1 MRPLTLTMSAFGSY
15 AGKTTIDFSKQEQ
28 GIFLI
33 TGDTGAGKTTIFDA
47 ITYALYN
54 QTSGGERN
62 GSMMRSQYAKD
73 SAETYVE
80 FTFSYGGEIYT
91 VRRNPDYRILRELKN
106 GKIKEQKVAG
116 SVELTLPDG
125 TVFPEKKTGTDAKIL
140 EIVGLTREQFT
151 QTVMIAQGEFLK
163 LLYTKS
169 DERKLIFSKLFQTG
183 AYFGIQERLRRRSA
197 AMDSQIEENQRAME
211 QEQARIIYPEGMER
225 EDGEEPAL
233 EDVVE
238 FAKGREKEL
247 EKLLKEQQKELERIS
262 GEIKS
267 AEAVEQLFGSLEKAR
282 AKAQKLMEQEP
293 EDNRRKEQIAAAKKA
308 AKAAAEEEKYQIKQ
322 QELENSQKEETK
334 LAEQIAEAGI
344 KFQQRETLL
353 REREMTLL
361 SEEEEGKRNIH
372 RIEESLPAYEK
383 LTLAAEREQ
392 EAKECY
398 AEAES
403 RYHEMLSQKMG
414 QIELLK
420 RQEQKSGKA
429 QEQAREVLEEKH
441 RLAEEAAQQY
451 DRKYELLLIGQAGIL
466 AEHLEEGTPC
476 PVCGSTH
483 HPKPAEKSLDDVSE
497 EDVERAKQQ
506 REQAEAARETARQ
519 KFEDAK
525 LVLAETNMRLRQEL
539 ENFEKEAECPL
550 EKYQTII
557 QELPEQLAWIY
568 ERGKTGEGR
577 QPGKAVSNI
586 TGKAGGRSRSN
597 MAETSAWNIAD
608 RENKTDR
615 VSFADSTDENGIGGS
630 ANNTGESGIDSS
642 GNHAVSKAVL
652 AEKKRDYEE
661 CRRETAR
668 IREGLVFENETAA
681 RKEMERLEKEISR
694 KREVFAKEHKA
705 QESLKQD
712 IDVKKGQLKQEQEKK
727 KQLEKEERLAQKAFE
742 AALEKA
748 GFADIAAYRAV
759 KLSERSIEALEK
771 KCRDYGEQC
780 QSNAGEIK
788 SLEKAVAGK
797 ERVDITELKLCQR
810 EAERRRKETE
820 GQRLA
825 MHTAYTTDFSV
836 LENSRRY
843 IEKAEKLKEQDAVV
857 KSLYKTASG
866 RLSGSAK
873 IDFETYIQRQYFEQ
887 IIREAN
893 KRLLVMSNQQF
904 MLKLKEESSAGKKS
918 NEGLDLSV
926 YSLVTDSERDVKTL
940 SGGEA
945 FLAALAMALGLSD
958 IATRN
963 AGAIHMDMM
972 FIDEGFGSLDVQART
987 HAIEVLNEL
996 AGNHRMIGI
1005 ISHVTELKE
1014 QIDRKLVVTR
1024 SDKGS
1029 KAAWSEE

>member
-1 MRPLTLTMSAFGSY
+1 MKPLTLIMSAFGSY

-73 SAETYVE
+73 GTETYVE
-80 FTFSYGGEIYT
+80 FAFSYGGEIYK
-91 VRRNPDYRILRELKN
+91 VRRNPDYRMMRQLKN
-106 GKIKEQKVAG
+106 GKSKEQKVAG

-169 DERKLIFSKLFQTG
+169 DERKQIFSKLFQTG
-183 AYFGIQERLRRRSA
+183 AYWGIQERLRRRSA
-197 AMDSQIEENQRAME
+197 AMDFRIEENERAME
-211 QEQARIIYPEGMER
+211 QEQARIIYPEGVET
-225 EDGEEPAL
+225 EEEKPAL

-238 FAKGREKEL
+238 FAREKEKEF

-267 AEAVEQLFGSLEKAR
+267 AEDTELLFGNLEKAR
-282 AKAQKLMEQEP
+282 AKGQKLKEQEP
-293 EDNRRKEQIAAAKKA
+293 EDNSRKEQIAAAKKA
-308 AKAAAEEEKYQIKQ
+308 VKASGEEEKYNSKQ
-322 QELENSQKEETK
+322 QELENSRKEEKK
-334 LAEQIAEAGI
+334 LTQQIEGAGI
-344 KFQQRETLL
+344 KYQQRETLL
-353 REREMTLL
+353 RDREKTLH
-361 SEEEEGKRNIH
+361 SEEEEVKRNIH
-372 RIEESLPAYEK
+372 HIEESLPDYEK
-383 LTLAAEREQ
+383 LTIAAEKER
-392 EAKECY
+392 EAKSHY
-398 AEAES
+398 AEAEMC
-403 RYHEMLSQKMG
+403 YHKMLSRKMG
-414 QIELLK
+414 QVELFI
-420 RQEQKSGKA
+420 RQEQE
-429 QEQAREVLEEKH
+429 QEQAREALEEKQ
-441 RLAEEAAQQY
+441 RLAEAAAQQY
-451 DRKYELLLIGQAGIL
+451 DKKYKLLLKGQAGIL

-483 HPKPAEKSLDDVSE
+483 HPKPAERSGNAVSE
-497 EDVERAKQQ
+497 EDVERAKQE
-506 REQAEAARETARQ
+506 REQAETAREQMRQ
-519 KFEDAK
+519 KFETVK
-525 LVLAETNMRLRQEL
+525 LALSETNMQLQQER
-539 ENFEKEAECPL
+539 ENFEKE
-550 EKYQTII
+550 
-557 QELPEQLAWIY
+557 
-568 ERGKTGEGR
+568 
-577 QPGKAVSNI
+577 
-586 TGKAGGRSRSN
+586 
-597 MAETSAWNIAD
+597 
-608 RENKTDR
+608 
-615 VSFADSTDENGIGGS
+615 
-630 ANNTGESGIDSS
+630 
-642 GNHAVSKAVL
+642 
-652 AEKKRDYEE
+652 
-661 CRRETAR
+661 RR
-668 IREGLVFENETAA
+668 
-681 RKEMERLEKEISR
+681 
-694 KREVFAKEHKA
+694 A
-705 QESLKQD
+705 QERLKQD
-712 IDVKKGQLKQEQEKK
+712 IDVKQGQLKQEKEKK
-727 KQLEKEERLAQKAFE
+727 KQLEKEEKQAQKAFE

-771 KCRDYGEQC
+771 KCREYGEQC
-780 QSNAGEIK
+780 QNNAGEMK

-797 ERVDITELKLCQR
+797 ERVDITALKLCQK

-820 GQRLA
+820 RQRLA
-825 MHTAYTTDFSV
+825 MHTAYETDHAV

-843 IEKAEKLKEQDAVV
+843 IEEAEKLKEQDAVV

-893 KRLLVMSNQQF
+893 KRLLVMSNRQF

-945 FLAALAMALGLSD
+945 FLAALSMALGLSD

>member
-1 MRPLTLTMSAFGSY
+1 MKPLTLIMSAFGSY

-73 SAETYVE
+73 GTETYVE
-80 FTFSYGGEIYT
+80 FTFSYGGEIYK
-91 VRRNPDYRILRELKN
+91 VRRNPDYRMMRQLKN
-106 GKIKEQKVAG
+106 GKSKEQKVAG

-169 DERKLIFSKLFQTG
+169 DERKQIFSKLFQTG
-183 AYFGIQERLRRRSA
+183 AYWGIQERLRRRSA
-197 AMDSQIEENQRAME
+197 AMDFRIEENERAME
-211 QEQARIIYPEGMER
+211 QEQARIIYPEGVET
-225 EDGEEPAL
+225 EEEKPAL

-238 FAKGREKEL
+238 FAREKEKEF

-267 AEAVEQLFGSLEKAR
+267 AEDTELLFGNLEKAR
-282 AKAQKLMEQEP
+282 AKGQKLKEQEP
-293 EDNRRKEQIAAAKKA
+293 EDNSRKEQIVAAKKA
-308 AKAAAEEEKYQIKQ
+308 VKASGEEEKYNSKQ
-322 QELENSQKEETK
+322 QELENSRKEEKK
-334 LAEQIAEAGI
+334 LTQQIEGAGI
-344 KFQQRETLL
+344 KYQQRETLL
-353 REREMTLL
+353 RDREKTLH
-361 SEEEEGKRNIH
+361 SEEEEVKRNIH
-372 RIEESLPAYEK
+372 RIEESLPDYEK
-383 LTLAAEREQ
+383 LTIAAEKER
-392 EAKECY
+392 EAKSHY
-398 AEAES
+398 AEAEMC
-403 RYHEMLSQKMG
+403 YHKMLSRKMG
-414 QIELLK
+414 QVELFI
-420 RQEQKSGKA
+420 RQEQEQKQA
-429 QEQAREVLEEKH
+429 REQAREALEEKQ
-441 RLAEEAAQQY
+441 RLAEAAAQQY
-451 DRKYELLLIGQAGIL
+451 DKKYKLLLKGQAGIL

-483 HPKPAEKSLDDVSE
+483 HPKPAERSGNAVSE

-506 REQAEAARETARQ
+506 REQAETAREQMRQ
-519 KFEDAK
+519 KFETVK
-525 LVLAETNMRLRQEL
+525 LALSETNMQLQQER
-539 ENFEKEAECPL
+539 ENFEKE
-550 EKYQTII
+550 
-557 QELPEQLAWIY
+557 
-568 ERGKTGEGR
+568 
-577 QPGKAVSNI
+577 
-586 TGKAGGRSRSN
+586 
-597 MAETSAWNIAD
+597 
-608 RENKTDR
+608 
-615 VSFADSTDENGIGGS
+615 
-630 ANNTGESGIDSS
+630 
-642 GNHAVSKAVL
+642 
-652 AEKKRDYEE
+652 
-661 CRRETAR
+661 RR
-668 IREGLVFENETAA
+668 
-681 RKEMERLEKEISR
+681 
-694 KREVFAKEHKA
+694 A
-705 QESLKQD
+705 QERLKQD
-712 IDVKKGQLKQEQEKK
+712 IDVKQGQLKQEQEKK
-727 KQLEKEERLAQKAFE
+727 KQLEKEEKQAQKAFE

-771 KCRDYGEQC
+771 KCREYGEQC
-780 QSNAGEIK
+780 QNNAGEMK

-797 ERVDITELKLCQR
+797 ERVDITALKLCQK

-820 GQRLA
+820 RQRLA
-825 MHTAYTTDFSV
+825 MHTAYETDHAV

-843 IEKAEKLKEQDAVV
+843 IEEAEKLKEQDAVV

-893 KRLLVMSNQQF
+893 KRLLVMSNRQF

-945 FLAALAMALGLSD
+945 FSAPPSMALGLSD

-1014 QIDRKLVVTR
+1014 QIDRKLVVIR

>member
-1 MRPLTLTMSAFGSY
+1 MKPLTLIMSAFGSY

-73 SAETYVE
+73 GTETYVE
-80 FTFSYGGEIYT
+80 FAFSYGGEIYK
-91 VRRNPDYRILRELKN
+91 VRRNPDYRMMRQLKN
-106 GKIKEQKVAG
+106 GKSKEQKVAG

-169 DERKLIFSKLFQTG
+169 DERKQIFSKLFQTG
-183 AYFGIQERLRRRSA
+183 AYWGIQERLRRRSA
-197 AMDSQIEENQRAME
+197 AMDFRIEENERAME
-211 QEQARIIYPEGMER
+211 QEQARIIYPEGVET
-225 EDGEEPAL
+225 EEEKPAL

-238 FAKGREKEL
+238 FAREKEKEKEF

-267 AEAVEQLFGSLEKAR
+267 AEDTELLFGNLEKAR
-282 AKAQKLMEQEP
+282 AKGQKLKEQEP
-293 EDNRRKEQIAAAKKA
+293 EDNSRKEQIVAAKKA
-308 AKAAAEEEKYQIKQ
+308 VKASGEEEKYNSKQ
-322 QELENSQKEETK
+322 QELENSRKEEKK
-334 LAEQIAEAGI
+334 LTQQIEGAGI
-344 KFQQRETLL
+344 KYQQRETLL
-353 REREMTLL
+353 RDREKTLH
-361 SEEEEGKRNIH
+361 SEEEEVKRNIH
-372 RIEESLPAYEK
+372 RIEESLPDYEK
-383 LTLAAEREQ
+383 LTIAAEKER
-392 EAKECY
+392 EAKSHY
-398 AEAES
+398 AEAEMC
-403 RYHEMLSQKMG
+403 YHKMLSRKMG
-414 QIELLK
+414 QVELFI
-420 RQEQKSGKA
+420 RQEQEQKQA
-429 QEQAREVLEEKH
+429 REQAREALEEKQ
-441 RLAEEAAQQY
+441 RLAEAAAQQY
-451 DRKYELLLIGQAGIL
+451 DKKYKLLLKGQAGIL

-483 HPKPAEKSLDDVSE
+483 HPKPAERSGNAVSE
-497 EDVERAKQQ
+497 EDVERAKQE
-506 REQAEAARETARQ
+506 REQAETAREQMRQ
-519 KFEDAK
+519 KFETVK
-525 LVLAETNMRLRQEL
+525 LALSETNMQLQQER
-539 ENFEKEAECPL
+539 ENFEKE
-550 EKYQTII
+550 
-557 QELPEQLAWIY
+557 
-568 ERGKTGEGR
+568 
-577 QPGKAVSNI
+577 
-586 TGKAGGRSRSN
+586 
-597 MAETSAWNIAD
+597 
-608 RENKTDR
+608 
-615 VSFADSTDENGIGGS
+615 
-630 ANNTGESGIDSS
+630 
-642 GNHAVSKAVL
+642 
-652 AEKKRDYEE
+652 
-661 CRRETAR
+661 RR
-668 IREGLVFENETAA
+668 
-681 RKEMERLEKEISR
+681 
-694 KREVFAKEHKA
+694 A
-705 QESLKQD
+705 QERLKQD
-712 IDVKKGQLKQEQEKK
+712 IDVKQGQLKQEQEKK
-727 KQLEKEERLAQKAFE
+727 KQLEKEEKQAQKAFE

-771 KCRDYGEQC
+771 KCREYGEQC
-780 QSNAGEIK
+780 QNNAGEMK

-797 ERVDITELKLCQR
+797 ERVDITALKLCQK
-810 EAERRRKETE
+810 EAEQRRKETE
-820 GQRLA
+820 RQRLA
-825 MHTAYTTDFSV
+825 MHTAYETDHAV

-843 IEKAEKLKEQDAVV
+843 IEEAEKLKEQDAVV

-893 KRLLVMSNQQF
+893 KRLLVMSNRQF

-926 YSLVTDSERDVKTL
+926 YSLVTDSEWDVKTL

-945 FLAALAMALGLSD
+945 FLAALSMALGLSD

>member
-1 MRPLTLTMSAFGSY
+1 MKPLTLIMSAFGSY

-73 SAETYVE
+73 GTETYVE
-80 FTFSYGGEIYT
+80 FTFSYGGEIYK
-91 VRRNPDYRILRELKN
+91 VRRNPDYRMMRQLKN
-106 GKIKEQKVAG
+106 GKSKEQKVAG

-169 DERKLIFSKLFQTG
+169 DERKQIFSKLFQTG
-183 AYFGIQERLRRRSA
+183 AYWGIQERLRRRSA
-197 AMDSQIEENQRAME
+197 AMDFRIEENERAME
-211 QEQARIIYPEGMER
+211 QEQARIIYPEGVET
-225 EDGEEPAL
+225 EEEKPAL

-238 FAKGREKEL
+238 FVREKEKEF
-247 EKLLKEQQKELERIS
+247 EKLLKERQKELERIS

-267 AEAVEQLFGSLEKAR
+267 AEDTELLFGNLEKAR
-282 AKAQKLMEQEP
+282 AKGQKLKEQEP
-293 EDNRRKEQIAAAKKA
+293 EDNSRKEQIVAAKKA
-308 AKAAAEEEKYQIKQ
+308 VKASGEEEKYNSKQ
-322 QELENSQKEETK
+322 QELENSRKEEKK
-334 LAEQIAEAGI
+334 LTQQIEGAGI
-344 KFQQRETLL
+344 KYQQRETLL
-353 REREMTLL
+353 RDREKTLH
-361 SEEEEGKRNIH
+361 SEEEEVKRNIH
-372 RIEESLPAYEK
+372 RIEESLPDYEK
-383 LTLAAEREQ
+383 LTIAAEKER
-392 EAKECY
+392 EAKSHY
-398 AEAES
+398 AEAEMC
-403 RYHEMLSQKMG
+403 YHKMLSRKMG
-414 QIELLK
+414 QVELFI
-420 RQEQKSGKA
+420 RQEQEQK
-429 QEQAREVLEEKH
+429 QAREALGEKQ
-441 RLAEEAAQQY
+441 RLAEAVAQQY
-451 DRKYELLLIGQAGIL
+451 DKKYKLLLKGQAGIL

-483 HPKPAEKSLDDVSE
+483 HPKPAERSGNAVSE

-506 REQAEAARETARQ
+506 REQAETAREQMRQ
-519 KFEDAK
+519 KFETVK
-525 LVLAETNMRLRQEL
+525 LALSETNMQLQQER
-539 ENFEKEAECPL
+539 ENFEKE
-550 EKYQTII
+550 
-557 QELPEQLAWIY
+557 
-568 ERGKTGEGR
+568 
-577 QPGKAVSNI
+577 
-586 TGKAGGRSRSN
+586 
-597 MAETSAWNIAD
+597 
-608 RENKTDR
+608 
-615 VSFADSTDENGIGGS
+615 
-630 ANNTGESGIDSS
+630 
-642 GNHAVSKAVL
+642 
-652 AEKKRDYEE
+652 
-661 CRRETAR
+661 RR
-668 IREGLVFENETAA
+668 
-681 RKEMERLEKEISR
+681 
-694 KREVFAKEHKA
+694 A
-705 QESLKQD
+705 QERLKQD
-712 IDVKKGQLKQEQEKK
+712 IDVKQGQLKQEQEKK
-727 KQLEKEERLAQKAFE
+727 KQLEKEEKQAQKAFE

-771 KCRDYGEQC
+771 KCREYGEQC
-780 QSNAGEIK
+780 QNNAGEMK

-797 ERVDITELKLCQR
+797 ERVDITALKLCQK

-820 GQRLA
+820 RQRLA
-825 MHTAYTTDFSV
+825 MHTAYETDHAV

-843 IEKAEKLKEQDAVV
+843 IEEAEKLKEQDAVV

-893 KRLLVMSNQQF
+893 KRLLVMSNRQF

-945 FLAALAMALGLSD
+945 FLAALSMALGLSD

-996 AGNHRMIGI
+996 AGNHRMIGS

-1014 QIDRKLVVTR
+1014 QIDRKLVVIR

>member
-1 MRPLTLTMSAFGSY
+1 MKPLTLIMSAFGSY

-73 SAETYVE
+73 GTETYVE
-80 FTFSYGGEIYT
+80 FTFSYGGEIYK
-91 VRRNPDYRILRELKN
+91 VRRNPDYRMMRQLKN
-106 GKIKEQKVAG
+106 GKSKEQKVAG

-169 DERKLIFSKLFQTG
+169 DERKQIFSKLFQTG
-183 AYFGIQERLRRRSA
+183 AYWGIQERLRRRSA
-197 AMDSQIEENQRAME
+197 AMDFRIEENERAME
-211 QEQARIIYPEGMER
+211 QEQARIIYPEGVET
-225 EDGEEPAL
+225 EEEKPAL

-238 FAKGREKEL
+238 FAREKEKEF

-267 AEAVEQLFGSLEKAR
+267 AEDTELLFGNLEKAR
-282 AKAQKLMEQEP
+282 AKGQKLKEQEP
-293 EDNRRKEQIAAAKKA
+293 EDNSRKEQIVAAKKA
-308 AKAAAEEEKYQIKQ
+308 VKASGEEEKYNSKQ
-322 QELENSQKEETK
+322 QELENSRKEEKK
-334 LAEQIAEAGI
+334 LTQQIEGAGI
-344 KFQQRETLL
+344 KYQQRETLL
-353 REREMTLL
+353 RDREKTLH
-361 SEEEEGKRNIH
+361 SEEEEVKRNIH
-372 RIEESLPAYEK
+372 RIEESLPDYEK
-383 LTLAAEREQ
+383 LTIAAEKERD
-392 EAKECY
+392 AKSHY
-398 AEAES
+398 AEAEMC
-403 RYHEMLSQKMG
+403 YHKMLSRKMG
-414 QIELLK
+414 QVELFI
-420 RQEQKSGKA
+420 RQEQEQKQA
-429 QEQAREVLEEKH
+429 REQAREALEEKQ
-441 RLAEEAAQQY
+441 RLAEAAAQQY
-451 DRKYELLLIGQAGIL
+451 DKKYKLLLKGQAGIL

-483 HPKPAEKSLDDVSE
+483 HPKPAERSGNAVSE
-497 EDVERAKQQ
+497 EDVERAKQE
-506 REQAEAARETARQ
+506 REQAETAREQMRQ
-519 KFEDAK
+519 KFETVK
-525 LVLAETNMRLRQEL
+525 LALSETNMQLQQER
-539 ENFEKEAECPL
+539 ENFEKE
-550 EKYQTII
+550 
-557 QELPEQLAWIY
+557 
-568 ERGKTGEGR
+568 
-577 QPGKAVSNI
+577 
-586 TGKAGGRSRSN
+586 
-597 MAETSAWNIAD
+597 
-608 RENKTDR
+608 
-615 VSFADSTDENGIGGS
+615 
-630 ANNTGESGIDSS
+630 
-642 GNHAVSKAVL
+642 
-652 AEKKRDYEE
+652 
-661 CRRETAR
+661 RR
-668 IREGLVFENETAA
+668 
-681 RKEMERLEKEISR
+681 
-694 KREVFAKEHKA
+694 A
-705 QESLKQD
+705 QERLKQD
-712 IDVKKGQLKQEQEKK
+712 IDVKQGQLKQEQEKK
-727 KQLEKEERLAQKAFE
+727 KQLEKEEKQAQKAFE

-771 KCRDYGEQC
+771 KCREYGEQC
-780 QSNAGEIK
+780 QNNAGEMK

-797 ERVDITELKLCQR
+797 ERVDITALKLCQK
-810 EAERRRKETE
+810 EAEQRRKETE
-820 GQRLA
+820 RQRLA
-825 MHTAYTTDFSV
+825 MHTAYETDHAV

-843 IEKAEKLKEQDAVV
+843 IEEAEKLKEQDAVV

-893 KRLLVMSNQQF
+893 KRLLVMSNRQF

-945 FLAALAMALGLSD
+945 FLAALSMALGLSD

>member
-1 MRPLTLTMSAFGSY
+1 MKPLTLIMSAFGSY

-73 SAETYVE
+73 GTETYVE
-80 FTFSYGGEIYT
+80 FAFSYGGEIYK
-91 VRRNPDYRILRELKN
+91 VRRNPDYRMMRQLKN
-106 GKIKEQKVAG
+106 GKSKEQKVAG

-169 DERKLIFSKLFQTG
+169 DERKQIFSKLFQTG
-183 AYFGIQERLRRRSA
+183 AYWGIQERLRRRSA
-197 AMDSQIEENQRAME
+197 AMDFRIEENERAME
-211 QEQARIIYPEGMER
+211 QEQARIIYPEGVET
-225 EDGEEPAL
+225 EEEKPAL

-238 FAKGREKEL
+238 FVREKEKEF

-267 AEAVEQLFGSLEKAR
+267 AEDTELLFGNLEKAR
-282 AKAQKLMEQEP
+282 AKGQKLKEQEP
-293 EDNRRKEQIAAAKKA
+293 EDNSRKEQIVAAKKA
-308 AKAAAEEEKYQIKQ
+308 VKASGEEEKYNSKQ
-322 QELENSQKEETK
+322 QELENSRKEEKK
-334 LAEQIAEAGI
+334 LTQQIEGAGI
-344 KFQQRETLL
+344 KYQQRETLL
-353 REREMTLL
+353 RDREKTLH
-361 SEEEEGKRNIH
+361 SEEEEVKRNIH
-372 RIEESLPAYEK
+372 RIEESLPDYEK
-383 LTLAAEREQ
+383 LTIAAEKER
-392 EAKECY
+392 EAKSHY
-398 AEAES
+398 AEAEMC
-403 RYHEMLSQKMG
+403 YHKMLSRKMG
-414 QIELLK
+414 QVELFI
-420 RQEQKSGKA
+420 RQEQEQKQA
-429 QEQAREVLEEKH
+429 REQAREALEEKQ
-441 RLAEEAAQQY
+441 RLAEAAAQQY
-451 DRKYELLLIGQAGIL
+451 DKKYKLLLKGQAGIL

-483 HPKPAEKSLDDVSE
+483 HPKPAERSGNAVSE
-497 EDVERAKQQ
+497 EDVERAKQE
-506 REQAEAARETARQ
+506 REQAETAREQMRQ
-519 KFEDAK
+519 KFETVK
-525 LVLAETNMRLRQEL
+525 LALSETNMQLQQER
-539 ENFEKEAECPL
+539 ENFEKE
-550 EKYQTII
+550 
-557 QELPEQLAWIY
+557 
-568 ERGKTGEGR
+568 
-577 QPGKAVSNI
+577 
-586 TGKAGGRSRSN
+586 
-597 MAETSAWNIAD
+597 
-608 RENKTDR
+608 
-615 VSFADSTDENGIGGS
+615 
-630 ANNTGESGIDSS
+630 
-642 GNHAVSKAVL
+642 
-652 AEKKRDYEE
+652 
-661 CRRETAR
+661 CR
-668 IREGLVFENETAA
+668 
-681 RKEMERLEKEISR
+681 
-694 KREVFAKEHKA
+694 A
-705 QESLKQD
+705 QERLKQD
-712 IDVKKGQLKQEQEKK
+712 IDVKQGQLKQEQEKK
-727 KQLEKEERLAQKAFE
+727 KQLEKEEKQAQKAFE

-771 KCRDYGEQC
+771 KCREYGEQC
-780 QSNAGEIK
+780 QNNAGEMK

-797 ERVDITELKLCQR
+797 ERVDITALKLCQK

-820 GQRLA
+820 RQRLA
-825 MHTAYTTDFSV
+825 MHTAYETDHAV

-843 IEKAEKLKEQDAVV
+843 IEEAEKLKEQDAVV

-893 KRLLVMSNQQF
+893 KRLLVMSNRQF

-945 FLAALAMALGLSD
+945 FLAALSMALGLSD

-1014 QIDRKLVVTR
+1014 QIDRKLVVIR

>member
-1 MRPLTLTMSAFGSY
+1 MLISHQFYTASGKEPETCDSEIRMVGGIENVDTAVLEPFDYAALGHIHKVQKIGKEQYRYCGTPLPYSVS
-15 AGKTTIDFSKQEQ
+15 E
-28 GIFLI
+28 
-33 TGDTGAGKTTIFDA
+33 
-47 ITYALYN
+47 
-54 QTSGGERN
+54 
-62 GSMMRSQYAKD
+62 
-73 SAETYVE
+73 AETEKSITVVE
-80 FTFSYGGEIYT
+80 LGEKGSSPKISRLPLKPLRQ
-91 VRRNPDYRILRELKN
+91 VRK
-106 GKIKEQKVAG
+106 
-116 SVELTLPDG
+116 LTLPDG

-169 DERKLIFSKLFQTG
+169 DERKQIFSKLFQTG
-183 AYFGIQERLRRRSA
+183 AYWGIQERLRRRSA
-197 AMDSQIEENQRAME
+197 AMDFRIEENERAME
-211 QEQARIIYPEGMER
+211 QEQARIIYPEGVET
-225 EDGEEPAL
+225 EEEKPAL

-238 FAKGREKEL
+238 FAREKEKEF

-267 AEAVEQLFGSLEKAR
+267 AEDTELLFGNLEKAR
-282 AKAQKLMEQEP
+282 AKGQKLKEQEP
-293 EDNRRKEQIAAAKKA
+293 EDNSRKEQIVAAKKA
-308 AKAAAEEEKYQIKQ
+308 VKASGEEEKYNSKQ
-322 QELENSQKEETK
+322 QELENSRKEEKK
-334 LAEQIAEAGI
+334 LTQQIEGAGI
-344 KFQQRETLL
+344 KYQQRETLL
-353 REREMTLL
+353 RDREKTLH
-361 SEEEEGKRNIH
+361 SEEEEVKRNIH
-372 RIEESLPAYEK
+372 RIEESLPDYEK
-383 LTLAAEREQ
+383 LTIAAEKER
-392 EAKECY
+392 EAKSHY
-398 AEAES
+398 AEAEMC
-403 RYHEMLSQKMG
+403 YHKMLSRKMG
-414 QIELLK
+414 QVELFI
-420 RQEQKSGKA
+420 RQEQEQK
-429 QEQAREVLEEKH
+429 QAREALGEKQ
-441 RLAEEAAQQY
+441 RLAEAAAQQY
-451 DRKYELLLIGQAGIL
+451 DKKYKLLLKGQAGIL

-483 HPKPAEKSLDDVSE
+483 HPKPAERSGNAVSE
-497 EDVERAKQQ
+497 EDVERAKQ
-506 REQAEAARETARQ
+506 
-519 KFEDAK
+519 
-525 LVLAETNMRLRQEL
+525 
-539 ENFEKEAECPL
+539 
-550 EKYQTII
+550 
-557 QELPEQLAWIY
+557 
-568 ERGKTGEGR
+568 
-577 QPGKAVSNI
+577 
-586 TGKAGGRSRSN
+586 
-597 MAETSAWNIAD
+597 
-608 RENKTDR
+608 
-615 VSFADSTDENGIGGS
+615 
-630 ANNTGESGIDSS
+630 
-642 GNHAVSKAVL
+642 
-652 AEKKRDYEE
+652 
-661 CRRETAR
+661 
-668 IREGLVFENETAA
+668 
-681 RKEMERLEKEISR
+681 
-694 KREVFAKEHKA
+694 
-705 QESLKQD
+705 
-712 IDVKKGQLKQEQEKK
+712 KK
-727 KQLEKEERLAQKAFE
+727 KQLEKEEKQAQKAVE

-771 KCRDYGEQC
+771 KCREYGEQC
-780 QSNAGEIK
+780 QNNAGEMK
-788 SLEKAVAGK
+788 SLEKTVAGK
-797 ERVDITELKLCQR
+797 ERVDITALKLCQK

-820 GQRLA
+820 RQRLA
-825 MHTAYTTDFSV
+825 MHTAYETDHAV

-843 IEKAEKLKEQDAVV
+843 IEEAEKLKEQDAVV

-893 KRLLVMSNQQF
+893 KRLLVMSNRQF

-945 FLAALAMALGLSD
+945 FLAALSMALGLSD

>member
-1 MRPLTLTMSAFGSY
+1 MLISHQFYTASGKEPETCDSEIRMVGGIENVDTAVLEPFDYAALGHIHKVQKIGKEQYRYCGTPLPYSVS
-15 AGKTTIDFSKQEQ
+15 E
-28 GIFLI
+28 
-33 TGDTGAGKTTIFDA
+33 
-47 ITYALYN
+47 
-54 QTSGGERN
+54 
-62 GSMMRSQYAKD
+62 
-73 SAETYVE
+73 AETEKSITVVE
-80 FTFSYGGEIYT
+80 LGEKGSSPKISRLPLKPLRQ
-91 VRRNPDYRILRELKN
+91 VRK
-106 GKIKEQKVAG
+106 
-116 SVELTLPDG
+116 LTLPDG

-169 DERKLIFSKLFQTG
+169 DERKQIFSKLFQTG
-183 AYFGIQERLRRRSA
+183 AYWGIQERLRRRSA
-197 AMDSQIEENQRAME
+197 AMDFRIEENERAME
-211 QEQARIIYPEGMER
+211 QEQARIIYPEGVET
-225 EDGEEPAL
+225 EEEKPAL

-238 FAKGREKEL
+238 FVREKEKEF
-247 EKLLKEQQKELERIS
+247 EKLLKERQKELERIS

-267 AEAVEQLFGSLEKAR
+267 AEDTELLFGNLEKAR
-282 AKAQKLMEQEP
+282 AKGQKLKEQEP
-293 EDNRRKEQIAAAKKA
+293 EDNSRKEQIVAAKKA
-308 AKAAAEEEKYQIKQ
+308 VKASGEEEKYNSKQ
-322 QELENSQKEETK
+322 QELENSRKEEKK
-334 LAEQIAEAGI
+334 LTQQIEGAGI
-344 KFQQRETLL
+344 KYQQRETLL
-353 REREMTLL
+353 RDREKTLH
-361 SEEEEGKRNIH
+361 SEEEEVKRNIH
-372 RIEESLPAYEK
+372 RIEESLPDYEK
-383 LTLAAEREQ
+383 LTIAAEKER
-392 EAKECY
+392 EAKSHY
-398 AEAES
+398 AEAEMC
-403 RYHEMLSQKMG
+403 YHKMLSRKMG
-414 QIELLK
+414 QVELFI
-420 RQEQKSGKA
+420 RQEQEQKQA
-429 QEQAREVLEEKH
+429 REQAREALEEKQ
-441 RLAEEAAQQY
+441 RLAEAAAQQY
-451 DRKYELLLIGQAGIL
+451 DKKYKLLLKGQAGIL

-483 HPKPAEKSLDDVSE
+483 HPKPAERFGNAVSE
-497 EDVERAKQQ
+497 EDVERAKQ
-506 REQAEAARETARQ
+506 
-519 KFEDAK
+519 
-525 LVLAETNMRLRQEL
+525 
-539 ENFEKEAECPL
+539 
-550 EKYQTII
+550 
-557 QELPEQLAWIY
+557 
-568 ERGKTGEGR
+568 
-577 QPGKAVSNI
+577 
-586 TGKAGGRSRSN
+586 
-597 MAETSAWNIAD
+597 
-608 RENKTDR
+608 
-615 VSFADSTDENGIGGS
+615 
-630 ANNTGESGIDSS
+630 
-642 GNHAVSKAVL
+642 
-652 AEKKRDYEE
+652 
-661 CRRETAR
+661 
-668 IREGLVFENETAA
+668 
-681 RKEMERLEKEISR
+681 
-694 KREVFAKEHKA
+694 
-705 QESLKQD
+705 
-712 IDVKKGQLKQEQEKK
+712 KK
-727 KQLEKEERLAQKAFE
+727 KQLEKEEKQAQKAFE

-771 KCRDYGEQC
+771 KCREYGEQC
-780 QSNAGEIK
+780 QNNAGEMK

-797 ERVDITELKLCQR
+797 ERVDITALKLCQK

-820 GQRLA
+820 RQRLA
-825 MHTAYTTDFSV
+825 MHTAYETDHAV

-843 IEKAEKLKEQDAVV
+843 IEEAEKLKEQDAVV

-893 KRLLVMSNQQF
+893 KRLLVMSNRQF

-945 FLAALAMALGLSD
+945 FLAALSMALGLSD

>member
-1 MRPLTLTMSAFGSY
+1 MLPFVKPGYVRKLFTEEIKSYDMAVKKVLGREKIDTSRRNVLISHQFYTASGKEPETCDSEIRMVGGIENVDTAVLEPFDYAALGHIHKVQKIGKEQYRYCGTPLPYSVS
-15 AGKTTIDFSKQEQ
+15 E
-28 GIFLI
+28 
-33 TGDTGAGKTTIFDA
+33 
-47 ITYALYN
+47 
-54 QTSGGERN
+54 
-62 GSMMRSQYAKD
+62 
-73 SAETYVE
+73 AETEKSITVVE
-80 FTFSYGGEIYT
+80 LGEKGSSPKISRLPLKPLRQ
-91 VRRNPDYRILRELKN
+91 VRK
-106 GKIKEQKVAG
+106 
-116 SVELTLPDG
+116 LTLPDG

-169 DERKLIFSKLFQTG
+169 DERKQIFSKLFQTG
-183 AYFGIQERLRRRSA
+183 AYWGIQERLRRRSA
-197 AMDSQIEENQRAME
+197 AMDFRIEENERAME
-211 QEQARIIYPEGMER
+211 QEQARIIYPEGVET
-225 EDGEEPAL
+225 EEEKPAL

-238 FAKGREKEL
+238 FAREKEKEF

-267 AEAVEQLFGSLEKAR
+267 AEDTELLFGNLEKAR
-282 AKAQKLMEQEP
+282 AKGQKLKEQEP
-293 EDNRRKEQIAAAKKA
+293 EDNSRKEQIVAAKKA
-308 AKAAAEEEKYQIKQ
+308 VKASGEEEKYNSKQ
-322 QELENSQKEETK
+322 QELENSRKEEKK
-334 LAEQIAEAGI
+334 LTQQIEGAGI
-344 KFQQRETLL
+344 KYQQRETLL
-353 REREMTLL
+353 RDREKTLH
-361 SEEEEGKRNIH
+361 SEEEEVKRNIH
-372 RIEESLPAYEK
+372 RIEESLPDYEK
-383 LTLAAEREQ
+383 LTIAAEKER
-392 EAKECY
+392 EAKSHY
-398 AEAES
+398 AEAEMC
-403 RYHEMLSQKMG
+403 YHKMLSRKMG
-414 QIELLK
+414 QVELFI
-420 RQEQKSGKA
+420 RQEQEQKQA
-429 QEQAREVLEEKH
+429 REQAREALEEKQ
-441 RLAEEAAQQY
+441 RLAEAAAQQY
-451 DRKYELLLIGQAGIL
+451 DKKYKLLLKGQAGIL

-483 HPKPAEKSLDDVSE
+483 HPKPAERSGNAVSE
-497 EDVERAKQQ
+497 EDVERAKQE
-506 REQAEAARETARQ
+506 REQAETAREQMRQ
-519 KFEDAK
+519 KFETVK
-525 LVLAETNMRLRQEL
+525 LALSETNMQLQQER
-539 ENFEKEAECPL
+539 ENFEKE
-550 EKYQTII
+550 
-557 QELPEQLAWIY
+557 
-568 ERGKTGEGR
+568 
-577 QPGKAVSNI
+577 
-586 TGKAGGRSRSN
+586 
-597 MAETSAWNIAD
+597 
-608 RENKTDR
+608 
-615 VSFADSTDENGIGGS
+615 
-630 ANNTGESGIDSS
+630 
-642 GNHAVSKAVL
+642 
-652 AEKKRDYEE
+652 
-661 CRRETAR
+661 RR
-668 IREGLVFENETAA
+668 
-681 RKEMERLEKEISR
+681 
-694 KREVFAKEHKA
+694 A
-705 QESLKQD
+705 QERLKQD
-712 IDVKKGQLKQEQEKK
+712 IDVKQGQLKQEQEKK
-727 KQLEKEERLAQKAFE
+727 KQLEKEEKQAQKAFE

-771 KCRDYGEQC
+771 KCREYGEQC
-780 QSNAGEIK
+780 QNNAGEMK

-797 ERVDITELKLCQR
+797 ERVDITALKLCQK

-820 GQRLA
+820 RQRLA
-825 MHTAYTTDFSV
+825 MHTAYETDHAV

-843 IEKAEKLKEQDAVV
+843 IEEAEKLKEQDAVV

-893 KRLLVMSNQQF
+893 KRLLVMSNRQF

-945 FLAALAMALGLSD
+945 FLAALSMALGLSD

>member
-1 MRPLTLTMSAFGSY
+1 MLISHQFYTASGKEPETCDSEIRMVGGIENVDTAVLEPFDYAALGHIHKVQKIGKEQYRYCGTPLPYSVS
-15 AGKTTIDFSKQEQ
+15 E
-28 GIFLI
+28 
-33 TGDTGAGKTTIFDA
+33 
-47 ITYALYN
+47 
-54 QTSGGERN
+54 
-62 GSMMRSQYAKD
+62 
-73 SAETYVE
+73 AETEKSITVVE
-80 FTFSYGGEIYT
+80 LGEKGSSPKISRLPLKPLRQ
-91 VRRNPDYRILRELKN
+91 VRK
-106 GKIKEQKVAG
+106 
-116 SVELTLPDG
+116 LTLPDG

-169 DERKLIFSKLFQTG
+169 DERKQIFSKLFQTG
-183 AYFGIQERLRRRSA
+183 AYWGIQERLRRRSA
-197 AMDSQIEENQRAME
+197 AMDFRIEENERAME
-211 QEQARIIYPEGMER
+211 QEQARIIYPEGVET
-225 EDGEEPAL
+225 EEEKPAL

-238 FAKGREKEL
+238 FAREKEKEF

-267 AEAVEQLFGSLEKAR
+267 AEDTELLFGNLEKAR
-282 AKAQKLMEQEP
+282 AKGQKLKEQEP
-293 EDNRRKEQIAAAKKA
+293 EDNSRKEQIVAAKKA
-308 AKAAAEEEKYQIKQ
+308 VKASGEEEKYNSKQ
-322 QELENSQKEETK
+322 QELENSRKEEKK
-334 LAEQIAEAGI
+334 LTQQIEGAGI
-344 KFQQRETLL
+344 KYQQRETLL
-353 REREMTLL
+353 RDREKTLH
-361 SEEEEGKRNIH
+361 SEEEEVKRNIH
-372 RIEESLPAYEK
+372 RIEESLPDYEK
-383 LTLAAEREQ
+383 LTIAAEKER
-392 EAKECY
+392 EAKSHY
-398 AEAES
+398 AEAEMC
-403 RYHEMLSQKMG
+403 YHKMLSRKMG
-414 QIELLK
+414 QVELFI
-420 RQEQKSGKA
+420 RQEQEQKQA
-429 QEQAREVLEEKH
+429 REQAREALEEKQ
-441 RLAEEAAQQY
+441 RLAEAAAQQY
-451 DRKYELLLIGQAGIL
+451 DKKYKLLLKGQAGIL

-483 HPKPAEKSLDDVSE
+483 HPKPAERSGNAVSE

-506 REQAEAARETARQ
+506 REQAETAREQMRQ
-519 KFEDAK
+519 KFETVK
-525 LVLAETNMRLRQEL
+525 LALSETNMQLQQER
-539 ENFEKEAECPL
+539 ENFEKE
-550 EKYQTII
+550 
-557 QELPEQLAWIY
+557 
-568 ERGKTGEGR
+568 
-577 QPGKAVSNI
+577 
-586 TGKAGGRSRSN
+586 
-597 MAETSAWNIAD
+597 
-608 RENKTDR
+608 
-615 VSFADSTDENGIGGS
+615 
-630 ANNTGESGIDSS
+630 
-642 GNHAVSKAVL
+642 
-652 AEKKRDYEE
+652 
-661 CRRETAR
+661 RR
-668 IREGLVFENETAA
+668 
-681 RKEMERLEKEISR
+681 
-694 KREVFAKEHKA
+694 A
-705 QESLKQD
+705 QERLKQD
-712 IDVKKGQLKQEQEKK
+712 IDVKQGQLKQEQEKK
-727 KQLEKEERLAQKAFE
+727 KQLEKEEKQAQKAFE

-771 KCRDYGEQC
+771 KCREYGEQC
-780 QSNAGEIK
+780 QNNAGEMK

-797 ERVDITELKLCQR
+797 ERVDITALKLCQK

-820 GQRLA
+820 RQRLA
-825 MHTAYTTDFSV
+825 MHTAYETDHAV

-843 IEKAEKLKEQDAVV
+843 IEEAEKLKEQDAVV

-893 KRLLVMSNQQF
+893 KRLLVMSNRQF

-945 FLAALAMALGLSD
+945 FLAALSMALGLSD

-1024 SDKGS
+1024 SDKRS

>member
-1 MRPLTLTMSAFGSY
+1 MKPLTLIMSAFGSY

-73 SAETYVE
+73 GTETYVE
-80 FTFSYGGEIYT
+80 FTFSYGGEIYK
-91 VRRNPDYRILRELKN
+91 VRRNPDYRMMRQLKN
-106 GKIKEQKVAG
+106 GKSKEQKVAG

-169 DERKLIFSKLFQTG
+169 DERKQIFSKLFQTG
-183 AYFGIQERLRRRSA
+183 AYWGIQERLRRRSA
-197 AMDSQIEENQRAME
+197 AMDFRIEENERAME
-211 QEQARIIYPEGMER
+211 QEQARIIYPEGVET
-225 EDGEEPAL
+225 EEEKPAL

-238 FAKGREKEL
+238 FAREKEKEF

-267 AEAVEQLFGSLEKAR
+267 AEDTELLFGNLEKAR
-282 AKAQKLMEQEP
+282 AKGQKLKEQEP
-293 EDNRRKEQIAAAKKA
+293 EDNSRKEQIVAAKKA
-308 AKAAAEEEKYQIKQ
+308 VKASGEEEKYNSKQ
-322 QELENSQKEETK
+322 QELENSRKEEKK
-334 LAEQIAEAGI
+334 LTQQIEGAGI
-344 KFQQRETLL
+344 KYQQRETLL
-353 REREMTLL
+353 RDREKTLH
-361 SEEEEGKRNIH
+361 SEEEEVKRNIH
-372 RIEESLPAYEK
+372 RIEESLPDYEK
-383 LTLAAEREQ
+383 LTIAAEKER
-392 EAKECY
+392 EAKSHY
-398 AEAES
+398 AEAEMC
-403 RYHEMLSQKMG
+403 YHKMLSRKMG
-414 QIELLK
+414 QVELFI
-420 RQEQKSGKA
+420 RQEQEQKQA
-429 QEQAREVLEEKH
+429 REQAREALEEKQ
-441 RLAEEAAQQY
+441 RLAEAAAQQY
-451 DRKYELLLIGQAGIL
+451 DKKYKLLLKGQAGIL

-483 HPKPAEKSLDDVSE
+483 HPKPAERSGNAVSE
-497 EDVERAKQQ
+497 EDVERAKQE
-506 REQAEAARETARQ
+506 REQAETAREQMRQ
-519 KFEDAK
+519 KFETVK
-525 LVLAETNMRLRQEL
+525 LALSETNMQLQQER
-539 ENFEKEAECPL
+539 ENFEKE
-550 EKYQTII
+550 
-557 QELPEQLAWIY
+557 
-568 ERGKTGEGR
+568 
-577 QPGKAVSNI
+577 
-586 TGKAGGRSRSN
+586 
-597 MAETSAWNIAD
+597 
-608 RENKTDR
+608 
-615 VSFADSTDENGIGGS
+615 
-630 ANNTGESGIDSS
+630 
-642 GNHAVSKAVL
+642 
-652 AEKKRDYEE
+652 
-661 CRRETAR
+661 RR
-668 IREGLVFENETAA
+668 
-681 RKEMERLEKEISR
+681 
-694 KREVFAKEHKA
+694 A
-705 QESLKQD
+705 QERLKQD
-712 IDVKKGQLKQEQEKK
+712 IDVKQGQLKQEQEKK
-727 KQLEKEERLAQKAFE
+727 KQLEKEEKQAQKAFE

-771 KCRDYGEQC
+771 KCREYGEQC
-780 QSNAGEIK
+780 QNNAGEMK

-797 ERVDITELKLCQR
+797 ERVDITALKLCQK

-820 GQRLA
+820 RQRLA
-825 MHTAYTTDFSV
+825 MHTAYETDHAV

-843 IEKAEKLKEQDAVV
+843 IEEAEKLKEQDAVV

-893 KRLLVMSNQQF
+893 KRLLVMSNRQF

-945 FLAALAMALGLSD
+945 FLAALSMALGLSD

>member
-1 MRPLTLTMSAFGSY
+1 MKPLTLTMSAFGSY

-73 SAETYVE
+73 GTETYVE
-80 FTFSYGGEIYT
+80 FTFSYGGEIYK
-91 VRRNPDYRILRELKN
+91 VRRNPDYRMMRQLKN
-106 GKIKEQKVAG
+106 GKSKEQKMAG

-169 DERKLIFSKLFQTG
+169 DERKQIFSKLFQTG
-183 AYFGIQERLRRRSA
+183 AYWGIQERLRRRSA
-197 AMDSQIEENQRAME
+197 AMDFRIEENERAME
-211 QEQARIIYPEGMER
+211 QEQARIIYPEGVET
-225 EDGEEPAL
+225 EEEKPAL

-238 FAKGREKEL
+238 FAREKEKEF

-267 AEAVEQLFGSLEKAR
+267 AEDTELLFGNLEKAR
-282 AKAQKLMEQEP
+282 AKGQKLKEQEP
-293 EDNRRKEQIAAAKKA
+293 EDNSRKEQIVAAKKA
-308 AKAAAEEEKYQIKQ
+308 VKASGEEEKYNSKQ
-322 QELENSQKEETK
+322 QELENSRKEEKK
-334 LAEQIAEAGI
+334 LTQQIEGAGI
-344 KFQQRETLL
+344 KYQQRETLL
-353 REREMTLL
+353 RDREKTLH
-361 SEEEEGKRNIH
+361 SEEEEVKRNIH
-372 RIEESLPAYEK
+372 RIEESLPDYEK
-383 LTLAAEREQ
+383 LTIAAEKER
-392 EAKECY
+392 EAKSHY
-398 AEAES
+398 AEAEMC
-403 RYHEMLSQKMG
+403 YHKMLSRKMG
-414 QIELLK
+414 QVELFI
-420 RQEQKSGKA
+420 RQEQEQKQA
-429 QEQAREVLEEKH
+429 REQAREALEEKQ
-441 RLAEEAAQQY
+441 RLAEAAAQQY
-451 DRKYELLLIGQAGIL
+451 DKKYKLLLKGQAGIL

-483 HPKPAEKSLDDVSE
+483 HPKPAERSGNAVSE

-506 REQAEAARETARQ
+506 REQAETAREQMRQ
-519 KFEDAK
+519 KFETVK
-525 LVLAETNMRLRQEL
+525 LALSETNMQLQQER
-539 ENFEKEAECPL
+539 ENFEKE
-550 EKYQTII
+550 
-557 QELPEQLAWIY
+557 
-568 ERGKTGEGR
+568 
-577 QPGKAVSNI
+577 
-586 TGKAGGRSRSN
+586 
-597 MAETSAWNIAD
+597 
-608 RENKTDR
+608 
-615 VSFADSTDENGIGGS
+615 
-630 ANNTGESGIDSS
+630 
-642 GNHAVSKAVL
+642 
-652 AEKKRDYEE
+652 
-661 CRRETAR
+661 RR
-668 IREGLVFENETAA
+668 
-681 RKEMERLEKEISR
+681 
-694 KREVFAKEHKA
+694 A
-705 QESLKQD
+705 QERLKQD
-712 IDVKKGQLKQEQEKK
+712 IDVKQGQLKQEQEKK
-727 KQLEKEERLAQKAFE
+727 KQLEKEEKQAQKAFE

-771 KCRDYGEQC
+771 KCREYGEQC
-780 QSNAGEIK
+780 QNNAGEMK

-797 ERVDITELKLCQR
+797 ERVDITALKLCQK

-820 GQRLA
+820 RQRLA
-825 MHTAYTTDFSV
+825 MHTAYETDHAV

-843 IEKAEKLKEQDAVV
+843 IEEAEKLKEQDAVV

-893 KRLLVMSNQQF
+893 KRLLVMSNRQF

-945 FLAALAMALGLSD
+945 FLAALSMALGLSD

>member
-1 MRPLTLTMSAFGSY
+1 MKPLTLIMSAFGSY

-73 SAETYVE
+73 GTETYVE
-80 FTFSYGGEIYT
+80 FTFSYGGEIYK
-91 VRRNPDYRILRELKN
+91 VRRNPDYRMMRQLKN
-106 GKIKEQKVAG
+106 GKSKEQKVAG

-169 DERKLIFSKLFQTG
+169 DERKQIFSKLFQTG
-183 AYFGIQERLRRRSA
+183 AYWGIQERLRRRSA
-197 AMDSQIEENQRAME
+197 AMDFRIEENERAME
-211 QEQARIIYPEGMER
+211 QEQARIIYPEGVET
-225 EDGEEPAL
+225 EEEKPAL

-238 FAKGREKEL
+238 FAREKEKEF

-267 AEAVEQLFGSLEKAR
+267 AEDTELLFGNLEKAR
-282 AKAQKLMEQEP
+282 AKGQKLKEQEP
-293 EDNRRKEQIAAAKKA
+293 EDNSRKEQIVAAKKA
-308 AKAAAEEEKYQIKQ
+308 VKASGEEEKYNSKQ
-322 QELENSQKEETK
+322 QELENSRKEEKK
-334 LAEQIAEAGI
+334 LTQQIEGAGI
-344 KFQQRETLL
+344 KYQQRETLL
-353 REREMTLL
+353 RDREKTLH
-361 SEEEEGKRNIH
+361 SEEEEVKRNIH
-372 RIEESLPAYEK
+372 RIEESLPDYEK
-383 LTLAAEREQ
+383 LTIAAEKER
-392 EAKECY
+392 EAKSHY
-398 AEAES
+398 AEAEMC
-403 RYHEMLSQKMG
+403 YHKMLSRKMG
-414 QIELLK
+414 QVELFI
-420 RQEQKSGKA
+420 RQEQEQK
-429 QEQAREVLEEKH
+429 QAREALEEKQ
-441 RLAEEAAQQY
+441 RLAEAAAQQY
-451 DRKYELLLIGQAGIL
+451 DKKYKLLLKGQAGIL

-483 HPKPAEKSLDDVSE
+483 HPKPAERSGNAVSE
-497 EDVERAKQQ
+497 EDVERAKQE
-506 REQAEAARETARQ
+506 REQAETAREQMRQ
-519 KFEDAK
+519 KFETVK
-525 LVLAETNMRLRQEL
+525 LALSETNMQLQQER
-539 ENFEKEAECPL
+539 ENFEKE
-550 EKYQTII
+550 
-557 QELPEQLAWIY
+557 
-568 ERGKTGEGR
+568 
-577 QPGKAVSNI
+577 
-586 TGKAGGRSRSN
+586 
-597 MAETSAWNIAD
+597 
-608 RENKTDR
+608 
-615 VSFADSTDENGIGGS
+615 
-630 ANNTGESGIDSS
+630 
-642 GNHAVSKAVL
+642 
-652 AEKKRDYEE
+652 
-661 CRRETAR
+661 RR
-668 IREGLVFENETAA
+668 
-681 RKEMERLEKEISR
+681 
-694 KREVFAKEHKA
+694 A
-705 QESLKQD
+705 QERLKQD
-712 IDVKKGQLKQEQEKK
+712 IDVKQGQLKQEKEKK
-727 KQLEKEERLAQKAFE
+727 KQLEKEEKQAQKAFE

-771 KCRDYGEQC
+771 KCREYGEQC
-780 QSNAGEIK
+780 QNNAGEMK

-797 ERVDITELKLCQR
+797 ERVDITALKLCQK

-820 GQRLA
+820 RQRLA
-825 MHTAYTTDFSV
+825 MHTAYETDHAV

-843 IEKAEKLKEQDAVV
+843 IEEAEKLKEQDAVV

-893 KRLLVMSNQQF
+893 KRLLVMSNRQF

-945 FLAALAMALGLSD
+945 FLAALSMALGLSD

>member
-1 MRPLTLTMSAFGSY
+1 MKPLTLIMSAFGSY

-73 SAETYVE
+73 GTETYVE
-80 FTFSYGGEIYT
+80 FTFSYGGEIYK
-91 VRRNPDYRILRELKN
+91 VRRNPDYRMMRQLKN
-106 GKIKEQKVAG
+106 GKSKEQKVAG

-169 DERKLIFSKLFQTG
+169 DERKQIFSKLFQTG
-183 AYFGIQERLRRRSA
+183 AYWGIQERLRRRSA
-197 AMDSQIEENQRAME
+197 AMDFRIEENERAME
-211 QEQARIIYPEGMER
+211 QEQARIIYPEGVET
-225 EDGEEPAL
+225 EEEKPAL

-238 FAKGREKEL
+238 FAREKEKEF

-267 AEAVEQLFGSLEKAR
+267 AEDTELLFGNLEKAR
-282 AKAQKLMEQEP
+282 AKGQKLKEQEP
-293 EDNRRKEQIAAAKKA
+293 EDNSRKEQIVAAKKA
-308 AKAAAEEEKYQIKQ
+308 VKASGEEEKYNSKQ
-322 QELENSQKEETK
+322 QELENSRKEEKK
-334 LAEQIAEAGI
+334 LTQQIEGAGI
-344 KFQQRETLL
+344 KYQQRETLL
-353 REREMTLL
+353 RDREKTLH
-361 SEEEEGKRNIH
+361 SEEEEVKRNIH
-372 RIEESLPAYEK
+372 RIEESLPDYEK
-383 LTLAAEREQ
+383 LTIAAEKER
-392 EAKECY
+392 EAKSHY
-398 AEAES
+398 AEAEMC
-403 RYHEMLSQKMG
+403 YHKMLSRKMG
-414 QIELLK
+414 QVELFI
-420 RQEQKSGKA
+420 RQEQEQKQA
-429 QEQAREVLEEKH
+429 REQAREALEEKQ
-441 RLAEEAAQQY
+441 RLAEAAAQQY
-451 DRKYELLLIGQAGIL
+451 DKKYKLLLKGQAGIL

-483 HPKPAEKSLDDVSE
+483 HPKPAERSGNAVSE
-497 EDVERAKQQ
+497 EDVERAKQE
-506 REQAEAARETARQ
+506 REQAVTAREQMRQ
-519 KFEDAK
+519 KFETVK
-525 LVLAETNMRLRQEL
+525 LALSETNMQLQQER
-539 ENFEKEAECPL
+539 ENFEKE
-550 EKYQTII
+550 
-557 QELPEQLAWIY
+557 
-568 ERGKTGEGR
+568 
-577 QPGKAVSNI
+577 
-586 TGKAGGRSRSN
+586 
-597 MAETSAWNIAD
+597 
-608 RENKTDR
+608 
-615 VSFADSTDENGIGGS
+615 
-630 ANNTGESGIDSS
+630 
-642 GNHAVSKAVL
+642 
-652 AEKKRDYEE
+652 
-661 CRRETAR
+661 RR
-668 IREGLVFENETAA
+668 
-681 RKEMERLEKEISR
+681 
-694 KREVFAKEHKA
+694 A
-705 QESLKQD
+705 QERLKQD
-712 IDVKKGQLKQEQEKK
+712 IDVKQGQLKQEQEKK
-727 KQLEKEERLAQKAFE
+727 KQLEKEEKQAQKAFE

-771 KCRDYGEQC
+771 KCREYGEQC
-780 QSNAGEIK
+780 QNNAGEMK

-797 ERVDITELKLCQR
+797 ERVDITALKLCQK

-820 GQRLA
+820 RQRLA
-825 MHTAYTTDFSV
+825 MHTAYETDHAV

-843 IEKAEKLKEQDAVV
+843 IEEAEKLKEQDAVV

-893 KRLLVMSNQQF
+893 KRLLVMSNRQF

-945 FLAALAMALGLSD
+945 FLAALSMALGLSD

-963 AGAIHMDMM
+963 AGALHMDMM

>member
-1 MRPLTLTMSAFGSY
+1 MKPLTLIMSAFGSY

-62 GSMMRSQYAKD
+62 GSMMRSQYAKNGT
-73 SAETYVE
+73 ETYVE
-80 FTFSYGGEIYT
+80 FTFSYGGEIYK
-91 VRRNPDYRILRELKN
+91 VRRNPDYRMMRQLKN
-106 GKIKEQKVAG
+106 GKSKEQKVAG

-169 DERKLIFSKLFQTG
+169 DERKQIFSKLFQTG
-183 AYFGIQERLRRRSA
+183 AYWGIQERLRRRSA
-197 AMDSQIEENQRAME
+197 AMDFRIEENERAME
-211 QEQARIIYPEGMER
+211 QEQARIIYPEGVET
-225 EDGEEPAL
+225 EEEKPAL

-238 FAKGREKEL
+238 FAREKEKEF

-267 AEAVEQLFGSLEKAR
+267 AEDTELLFGNLEKAR
-282 AKAQKLMEQEP
+282 AKGQKLKEQEP
-293 EDNRRKEQIAAAKKA
+293 EDNSRKEQIVAAKKA
-308 AKAAAEEEKYQIKQ
+308 VKASGEEEKYNSKQ
-322 QELENSQKEETK
+322 QELENSRKEEKK
-334 LAEQIAEAGI
+334 LTQQIEGAGI
-344 KFQQRETLL
+344 KYQQRETLL
-353 REREMTLL
+353 RDREKTLH
-361 SEEEEGKRNIH
+361 SEEEEVKRNIH
-372 RIEESLPAYEK
+372 RIEESLPDYEK
-383 LTLAAEREQ
+383 LTIAAEKER
-392 EAKECY
+392 EAKSHY
-398 AEAES
+398 AEAEMC
-403 RYHEMLSQKMG
+403 YHKMLSRKMG
-414 QIELLK
+414 QVELFI
-420 RQEQKSGKA
+420 RQEQEQK
-429 QEQAREVLEEKH
+429 QAREALEEKQ
-441 RLAEEAAQQY
+441 RLAEAAAQQY
-451 DRKYELLLIGQAGIL
+451 DKKYKLLLKGQAGIL

-483 HPKPAEKSLDDVSE
+483 HPKPAERSGNAVSE
-497 EDVERAKQQ
+497 EDVERAKQE
-506 REQAEAARETARQ
+506 REQAETAREQMRQ
-519 KFEDAK
+519 KFETVK
-525 LVLAETNMRLRQEL
+525 LALSETNMQLQQER
-539 ENFEKEAECPL
+539 ENFEKE
-550 EKYQTII
+550 
-557 QELPEQLAWIY
+557 
-568 ERGKTGEGR
+568 
-577 QPGKAVSNI
+577 
-586 TGKAGGRSRSN
+586 
-597 MAETSAWNIAD
+597 
-608 RENKTDR
+608 
-615 VSFADSTDENGIGGS
+615 
-630 ANNTGESGIDSS
+630 
-642 GNHAVSKAVL
+642 
-652 AEKKRDYEE
+652 
-661 CRRETAR
+661 RR
-668 IREGLVFENETAA
+668 
-681 RKEMERLEKEISR
+681 
-694 KREVFAKEHKA
+694 A
-705 QESLKQD
+705 QERLKQD
-712 IDVKKGQLKQEQEKK
+712 IDVKQGQLKQEKEKK
-727 KQLEKEERLAQKAFE
+727 KQLEKEEKQAQKAFE

-771 KCRDYGEQC
+771 KCREYGEQC
-780 QSNAGEIK
+780 QNNAGEMK

-797 ERVDITELKLCQR
+797 ERVDITALKLCQK

-820 GQRLA
+820 RQRLA
-825 MHTAYTTDFSV
+825 MHTAYETDHAV

-843 IEKAEKLKEQDAVV
+843 IEEAEKLKEQDAVV

-893 KRLLVMSNQQF
+893 KRLLVMSNRQF

-945 FLAALAMALGLSD
+945 FLAALSMALGLSD

>member
-1 MRPLTLTMSAFGSY
+1 MKPLTLIMSAFGSY

-73 SAETYVE
+73 GTETYVE
-80 FTFSYGGEIYT
+80 FAFSYGGEIYK
-91 VRRNPDYRILRELKN
+91 VRRNPDYRMMRQLKN
-106 GKIKEQKVAG
+106 GKSKEQKVAG

-169 DERKLIFSKLFQTG
+169 DERKQIFSKLFQTG
-183 AYFGIQERLRRRSA
+183 AYWGIQERLRRRSA
-197 AMDSQIEENQRAME
+197 AMDFRIEENERAME
-211 QEQARIIYPEGMER
+211 QEQARIIYPEGVET
-225 EDGEEPAL
+225 EEEKPAL

-238 FAKGREKEL
+238 FAREKEKKF

-267 AEAVEQLFGSLEKAR
+267 AEDTELLFGNLEKAR
-282 AKAQKLMEQEP
+282 AKGQKLKEQEP
-293 EDNRRKEQIAAAKKA
+293 EDNSRKEQIVAAKKA
-308 AKAAAEEEKYQIKQ
+308 VKASGEEEKYNSKQ
-322 QELENSQKEETK
+322 QELENSRKEEKK
-334 LAEQIAEAGI
+334 LTQQIEGAGI
-344 KFQQRETLL
+344 KYQQRETLL
-353 REREMTLL
+353 RDREKTLH
-361 SEEEEGKRNIH
+361 SEEEEVKRNIH
-372 RIEESLPAYEK
+372 RIEESLPDYEK
-383 LTLAAEREQ
+383 LTIAAEKER
-392 EAKECY
+392 EAKSHY
-398 AEAES
+398 AEAEMC
-403 RYHEMLSQKMG
+403 YHKMLSRKMG
-414 QIELLK
+414 QVELFI
-420 RQEQKSGKA
+420 RQEQEQKQA
-429 QEQAREVLEEKH
+429 REQAREALEEKQ
-441 RLAEEAAQQY
+441 RLAEAAAQQY
-451 DRKYELLLIGQAGIL
+451 DKKYKLLLKGQAGIL

-483 HPKPAEKSLDDVSE
+483 HPKPAERSGNAVSE
-497 EDVERAKQQ
+497 EDVERAKQE
-506 REQAEAARETARQ
+506 REQAETAREQMRQ
-519 KFEDAK
+519 KFETVK
-525 LVLAETNMRLRQEL
+525 LALSETNMQLQQER
-539 ENFEKEAECPL
+539 ENFEKE
-550 EKYQTII
+550 
-557 QELPEQLAWIY
+557 
-568 ERGKTGEGR
+568 
-577 QPGKAVSNI
+577 
-586 TGKAGGRSRSN
+586 
-597 MAETSAWNIAD
+597 
-608 RENKTDR
+608 
-615 VSFADSTDENGIGGS
+615 
-630 ANNTGESGIDSS
+630 
-642 GNHAVSKAVL
+642 
-652 AEKKRDYEE
+652 
-661 CRRETAR
+661 RR
-668 IREGLVFENETAA
+668 
-681 RKEMERLEKEISR
+681 
-694 KREVFAKEHKA
+694 A
-705 QESLKQD
+705 QERLKQD
-712 IDVKKGQLKQEQEKK
+712 IDVKQGQLKQEQEKK
-727 KQLEKEERLAQKAFE
+727 KQLEKEEKQAQKAFE

-759 KLSERSIEALEK
+759 KLSGRSIEALEK
-771 KCRDYGEQC
+771 KCREYGEQC
-780 QSNAGEIK
+780 QNNAGEMK

-797 ERVDITELKLCQR
+797 ERVDITALKLCQK

-820 GQRLA
+820 RQRLA
-825 MHTAYTTDFSV
+825 MHTAYETDHAV

-843 IEKAEKLKEQDAVV
+843 IEEAEKLKEQDAVV

-893 KRLLVMSNQQF
+893 KRLLVMSNRQF

-945 FLAALAMALGLSD
+945 FLAALSMALGLSD

>member
-1 MRPLTLTMSAFGSY
+1 MKPLTLIMSAFGSY

-73 SAETYVE
+73 GTETYVE
-80 FTFSYGGEIYT
+80 FTFSYGGEIYK
-91 VRRNPDYRILRELKN
+91 VRRNPDYRMMRQLKN
-106 GKIKEQKVAG
+106 GKSKEQKVAG

-169 DERKLIFSKLFQTG
+169 DERKQIFSKLFQTG
-183 AYFGIQERLRRRSA
+183 AYWGIQERLRRRSA
-197 AMDSQIEENQRAME
+197 AMDFRIEENERAME
-211 QEQARIIYPEGMER
+211 QEQARIIYPEGVET
-225 EDGEEPAL
+225 EEEKPAL

-238 FAKGREKEL
+238 FAREKEKEF

-267 AEAVEQLFGSLEKAR
+267 AEDTELLFGNLEKAR
-282 AKAQKLMEQEP
+282 AKGQKLKEQEP
-293 EDNRRKEQIAAAKKA
+293 EDNSRKEQIVAAKKA
-308 AKAAAEEEKYQIKQ
+308 VKASGEEEKYNSKQ
-322 QELENSQKEETK
+322 QELENSRKEEKK
-334 LAEQIAEAGI
+334 LTQQIEGAGI
-344 KFQQRETLL
+344 KYQQRETLL
-353 REREMTLL
+353 RDREKTLH
-361 SEEEEGKRNIH
+361 SEEEEVKRNIH
-372 RIEESLPAYEK
+372 RIEESLPDYEK
-383 LTLAAEREQ
+383 LTIAAEKER
-392 EAKECY
+392 EAKSHY
-398 AEAES
+398 AEAEMC
-403 RYHEMLSQKMG
+403 YHKMLSRKMG
-414 QIELLK
+414 QVELFI
-420 RQEQKSGKA
+420 RQEQEQK
-429 QEQAREVLEEKH
+429 QAREALGEKQ
-441 RLAEEAAQQY
+441 RLAEAAAQQY
-451 DRKYELLLIGQAGIL
+451 DKKYKLLLKGQAGIL

-483 HPKPAEKSLDDVSE
+483 HPKPAERSGNAVSE

-506 REQAEAARETARQ
+506 REQAETAREQMRQ
-519 KFEDAK
+519 KFETVK
-525 LVLAETNMRLRQEL
+525 LALSETNMQLQQER
-539 ENFEKEAECPL
+539 ENFEKE
-550 EKYQTII
+550 
-557 QELPEQLAWIY
+557 
-568 ERGKTGEGR
+568 
-577 QPGKAVSNI
+577 
-586 TGKAGGRSRSN
+586 
-597 MAETSAWNIAD
+597 
-608 RENKTDR
+608 
-615 VSFADSTDENGIGGS
+615 
-630 ANNTGESGIDSS
+630 
-642 GNHAVSKAVL
+642 
-652 AEKKRDYEE
+652 
-661 CRRETAR
+661 RR
-668 IREGLVFENETAA
+668 
-681 RKEMERLEKEISR
+681 
-694 KREVFAKEHKA
+694 A
-705 QESLKQD
+705 QERLKQD
-712 IDVKKGQLKQEQEKK
+712 IDVKQGQLKQEQEKK
-727 KQLEKEERLAQKAFE
+727 KQLEKEEKQAQKAFE

-771 KCRDYGEQC
+771 KCREYGEQC
-780 QSNAGEIK
+780 QNNAGEMK

-797 ERVDITELKLCQR
+797 ERVDITALKLCQK

-820 GQRLA
+820 RQRLA
-825 MHTAYTTDFSV
+825 MHTAYETDHAV

-843 IEKAEKLKEQDAVV
+843 IEEAEKLKEQDAVV

-893 KRLLVMSNQQF
+893 KRLLVMSNRQF

-945 FLAALAMALGLSD
+945 FLAALSMALGLSD

>member
-1 MRPLTLTMSAFGSY
+1 MKPLTLIMSAFGSY

-73 SAETYVE
+73 GTETYVE
-80 FTFSYGGEIYT
+80 FAFSYGGEIYK
-91 VRRNPDYRILRELKN
+91 VRRNPDYRMMRQLKN
-106 GKIKEQKVAG
+106 GKSKEQKVAG

-169 DERKLIFSKLFQTG
+169 DERKQIFSKLFQTG
-183 AYFGIQERLRRRSA
+183 AYWGIQERLRRRSA
-197 AMDSQIEENQRAME
+197 AMDFRIEENERAME
-211 QEQARIIYPEGMER
+211 QEQARIIYPEGVET
-225 EDGEEPAL
+225 EEEKPAL

-238 FAKGREKEL
+238 FVREKEKEF
-247 EKLLKEQQKELERIS
+247 EKLLKERQKELERIS

-267 AEAVEQLFGSLEKAR
+267 AEDTELLFGNLEKAR
-282 AKAQKLMEQEP
+282 AKGQKLKEQEP
-293 EDNRRKEQIAAAKKA
+293 EDNSRKEQIVAAKKA
-308 AKAAAEEEKYQIKQ
+308 VKASGEEEKYNSKQ
-322 QELENSQKEETK
+322 QELENSRKEEKK
-334 LAEQIAEAGI
+334 LTQQIEGEGI
-344 KFQQRETLL
+344 KYQQRETLL
-353 REREMTLL
+353 RDREKTLH
-361 SEEEEGKRNIH
+361 SEEEEVKRNIH
-372 RIEESLPAYEK
+372 RIEESLPDYEK
-383 LTLAAEREQ
+383 LTIAAEKERD
-392 EAKECY
+392 AKSHY
-398 AEAES
+398 AEAEMC
-403 RYHEMLSQKMG
+403 YHKMLSQKMG
-414 QIELLK
+414 QVELFI
-420 RQEQKSGKA
+420 RQEQEQKQA
-429 QEQAREVLEEKH
+429 REQAREALEEKQ
-441 RLAEEAAQQY
+441 RLAEAAAQQY
-451 DRKYELLLIGQAGIL
+451 DKKYKLLLKGQAGIL

-483 HPKPAEKSLDDVSE
+483 HPKPAERSGNAVSE
-497 EDVERAKQQ
+497 EDVERAKQE
-506 REQAEAARETARQ
+506 REQAETAREQMRQ
-519 KFEDAK
+519 KFETVK
-525 LVLAETNMRLRQEL
+525 LALSETNMQLQQER
-539 ENFEKEAECPL
+539 ENFEKE
-550 EKYQTII
+550 
-557 QELPEQLAWIY
+557 
-568 ERGKTGEGR
+568 
-577 QPGKAVSNI
+577 
-586 TGKAGGRSRSN
+586 
-597 MAETSAWNIAD
+597 
-608 RENKTDR
+608 
-615 VSFADSTDENGIGGS
+615 
-630 ANNTGESGIDSS
+630 
-642 GNHAVSKAVL
+642 
-652 AEKKRDYEE
+652 
-661 CRRETAR
+661 RR
-668 IREGLVFENETAA
+668 
-681 RKEMERLEKEISR
+681 
-694 KREVFAKEHKA
+694 A
-705 QESLKQD
+705 QERLKQD
-712 IDVKKGQLKQEQEKK
+712 IDVKQGQLKQEKEKK
-727 KQLEKEERLAQKAFE
+727 KQLEKEEKQAQKAFE

-771 KCRDYGEQC
+771 KCREYGEQC
-780 QSNAGEIK
+780 QNNAGEMK

-797 ERVDITELKLCQR
+797 ERVDITALKLCQK

-820 GQRLA
+820 RQRLA
-825 MHTAYTTDFSV
+825 MHTAYETDHAV

-843 IEKAEKLKEQDAVV
+843 IEEAEKLKEQDAVV

-893 KRLLVMSNQQF
+893 KRLLVMSNRQF

-945 FLAALAMALGLSD
+945 FLAALSMALGLSD

>member
-1 MRPLTLTMSAFGSY
+1 MKPLTLIMSAFGSY

-62 GSMMRSQYAKD
+62 GSMMRSQYAKNGT
-73 SAETYVE
+73 ETYVE
-80 FTFSYGGEIYT
+80 FTFSYGGEIYK
-91 VRRNPDYRILRELKN
+91 VRRNPDYRMMRQLKN
-106 GKIKEQKVAG
+106 GKSKEQKVAG

-169 DERKLIFSKLFQTG
+169 DERKQIFSKLFQTG
-183 AYFGIQERLRRRSA
+183 AYWGIQERLRRRSA
-197 AMDSQIEENQRAME
+197 AMDFRIEENERAME
-211 QEQARIIYPEGMER
+211 QEQARIIYPEGVET
-225 EDGEEPAL
+225 EEEKPAL

-238 FAKGREKEL
+238 FVREKEKEF
-247 EKLLKEQQKELERIS
+247 EKLLKERQKELERIS

-267 AEAVEQLFGSLEKAR
+267 AEDTELLFGNLEKAR
-282 AKAQKLMEQEP
+282 AKGQKLKEQEP
-293 EDNRRKEQIAAAKKA
+293 EDNSRKEQIVAAKKA
-308 AKAAAEEEKYQIKQ
+308 VKASGEEEKYNSKQ
-322 QELENSQKEETK
+322 QELENSRKEEKK
-334 LAEQIAEAGI
+334 LTQQIEGAGI
-344 KFQQRETLL
+344 KYQQRETLL
-353 REREMTLL
+353 RDREKTLH
-361 SEEEEGKRNIH
+361 SEEEEVKRNIH
-372 RIEESLPAYEK
+372 RIEESLPDYEK
-383 LTLAAEREQ
+383 LTIAAEKER
-392 EAKECY
+392 EAKSHY
-398 AEAES
+398 AEAEMC
-403 RYHEMLSQKMG
+403 YHKMLSRKMG
-414 QIELLK
+414 QVELFI
-420 RQEQKSGKA
+420 RQEQEQK
-429 QEQAREVLEEKH
+429 QAREALEEKQ
-441 RLAEEAAQQY
+441 RLAEAAAQQY
-451 DRKYELLLIGQAGIL
+451 DKKYKLLLKGQAGIL

-483 HPKPAEKSLDDVSE
+483 HPKPAERSGNAVSE
-497 EDVERAKQQ
+497 EDVERAKQE
-506 REQAEAARETARQ
+506 REQAETAREQMRQ
-519 KFEDAK
+519 KFETVK
-525 LVLAETNMRLRQEL
+525 LALSETNMQLQQ
-539 ENFEKEAECPL
+539 ENFEKE
-550 EKYQTII
+550 
-557 QELPEQLAWIY
+557 
-568 ERGKTGEGR
+568 
-577 QPGKAVSNI
+577 
-586 TGKAGGRSRSN
+586 
-597 MAETSAWNIAD
+597 
-608 RENKTDR
+608 
-615 VSFADSTDENGIGGS
+615 
-630 ANNTGESGIDSS
+630 
-642 GNHAVSKAVL
+642 
-652 AEKKRDYEE
+652 
-661 CRRETAR
+661 RR
-668 IREGLVFENETAA
+668 
-681 RKEMERLEKEISR
+681 
-694 KREVFAKEHKA
+694 A
-705 QESLKQD
+705 QERLKQD
-712 IDVKKGQLKQEQEKK
+712 IDVKQGQLKQEQEKK
-727 KQLEKEERLAQKAFE
+727 KQLEKEEKQAQKAFE

-771 KCRDYGEQC
+771 KCREYGEQC
-780 QSNAGEIK
+780 QNNAGEMK

-797 ERVDITELKLCQR
+797 ERVDITALKLCQK
-810 EAERRRKETE
+810 EAEQRRKETE
-820 GQRLA
+820 RQRLA
-825 MHTAYTTDFSV
+825 MHTAYETDHAV

-843 IEKAEKLKEQDAVV
+843 IEEAEKLKEQDAVV

-893 KRLLVMSNQQF
+893 KRLLVMSNRQF

-945 FLAALAMALGLSD
+945 FLAALSMALGLSD

>member
-1 MRPLTLTMSAFGSY
+1 MKPLTLTMSAFGSY

-73 SAETYVE
+73 STETYVE
-80 FTFSYGGEIYT
+80 FTFSYGGEIYK
-91 VRRNPDYRILRELKN
+91 VRRNPDYRIMRQLKN
-106 GKIKEQKVAG
+106 GKSKEQKVAG

-169 DERKLIFSKLFQTG
+169 DERKQIFSRLFQTG
-183 AYFGIQERLRRRSA
+183 AYWSVQERLRRRSA
-197 AMDSQIEENQRAME
+197 AMDFQIEENERAME
-211 QEQARIIYPEGMER
+211 QEQARIIYPEGVET
-225 EDGEEPAL
+225 EEGEKPAL

-238 FAKGREKEL
+238 FAKEKEQEL
-247 EKLLKEQQKELERIS
+247 EKLLKEHQKELERVS

-267 AEAVEQLFGSLEKAR
+267 AEDAERLFDSLEKAR
-282 AKAQKLMEQEP
+282 AKGQKLKEQET
-293 EDNRRKEQIAAAKKA
+293 EDNSRKEQIAAAKKA
-308 AKAAAEEEKYQIKQ
+308 AKTAVEEEKYNRKQ
-322 QELENSQKEETK
+322 QELENSRKEEKK
-334 LAEQIAEAGI
+334 LTQQIEDAGI

-353 REREMTLL
+353 RDREKTLH
-361 SEEEEGKRNIH
+361 SEEEEGQRNIH
-372 RIEESLPAYEK
+372 HIEESLPAYEE
-383 LTLAAEREQ
+383 LTVAAERER
-392 EAKECY
+392 EAKSHY
-398 AEAES
+398 AEAEMC
-403 RYHEMLSQKMG
+403 YHRMLSQKMG
-414 QIELLK
+414 QVELFM
-420 RQEQKSGKA
+420 RQAHEKEKA
-429 QEQAREVLEEKH
+429 QEQARQALEEKQ
-441 RLAEEAAQQY
+441 RLAEAAAGQY
-451 DRKYELLLIGQAGIL
+451 DRKYKLLLMGQAGIL

-483 HPKPAEKSLDDVSE
+483 HPKPAEKSRDAVSE

-506 REQAEAARETARQ
+506 REQAEAEREQMRQ
-519 KFEDAK
+519 KFETVK
-525 LVLAETNMRLRQEL
+525 LALSETNMQLQRER
-539 ENFEKEAECPL
+539 ENFEKEADCPFAEYRARI
-550 EKYQTII
+550 EK
-557 QELPEQLAWIY
+557 LPEALLRIY
-568 ERGKTGEGR
+568 QKNISGREGMIGVATRLGK
-577 QPGKAVSNI
+577 P
-586 TGKAGGRSRSN
+586 
-597 MAETSAWNIAD
+597 ETAD
-608 RENKTDR
+608 GENKSGSST
-615 VSFADSTDENGIGGS
+615 VSR
-630 ANNTGESGIDSS
+630 
-642 GNHAVSKAVL
+642 AVL
-652 AEKKRDYEE
+652 AEKKRDYQE
-661 CRRETAR
+661 CQKETAR
-668 IREGLVFENETAA
+668 IREGLAFENEAAA
-681 RKEMERLEKEISR
+681 RKELERLKKEISR
-694 KREVFAKEHKA
+694 KREEFEKERRA
-705 QESLKQD
+705 QESLKQE
-712 IDVKKGQLKQEQEKK
+712 IDVKQGQLKQEQEKK
-727 KQLEKEERLAQKAFE
+727 KQLEKEEKQAQKAFE

-771 KCRDYGEQC
+771 KCREYSEQC

-788 SLEKAVAGK
+788 SLEKAAAGK
-797 ERVDITELKLCQR
+797 ERADIAALKQCQK
-810 EAERRRKETE
+810 ETERRRKETE
-820 GQRLA
+820 GRRLA
-825 MHTAYTTDFSV
+825 MHTAYETDHSV

-843 IEKAEKLKEQDAVV
+843 IERAEKLKEQDMVV

-996 AGNHRMIGI
+996 AGNQRMIGI

>member
-1 MRPLTLTMSAFGSY
+1 MKPLTLTMSAFGSY

-73 SAETYVE
+73 GTETYVE
-80 FTFSYGGEIYT
+80 FTFSYGGEIYK
-91 VRRNPDYRILRELKN
+91 VRRNPDYRIMRQLKN
-106 GKIKEQKVAG
+106 GKSKEQKVAG
-116 SVELTLPDG
+116 GVELTLPDG

-169 DERKLIFSKLFQTG
+169 DERKQIFSRLFQTG
-183 AYFGIQERLRRRSA
+183 AYWSVQERLRRRSA
-197 AMDSQIEENQRAME
+197 AMDFQIEENERAME
-211 QEQARIIYPEGMER
+211 QEQARIIYPEGVET
-225 EDGEEPAL
+225 EEGEKPAL

-238 FAKGREKEL
+238 FAKEKEQEL
-247 EKLLKEQQKELERIS
+247 EKLLKELQKELERVS

-267 AEAVEQLFGSLEKAR
+267 AEDAERLFDSLEKAR
-282 AKAQKLMEQEP
+282 AKGQKLKEQET
-293 EDNRRKEQIAAAKKA
+293 EDNSRKEQIAAAKKA
-308 AKAAAEEEKYQIKQ
+308 AKTAVEEEKYNRKQ
-322 QELENSQKEETK
+322 QELENSRREEKK
-334 LAEQIAEAGI
+334 LTQQIEEAGI

-353 REREMTLL
+353 RDRETTLH
-361 SEEEEGKRNIH
+361 SEEEEGQRNIH
-372 RIEESLPAYEK
+372 RIEESLPAYEE
-383 LTLAAEREQ
+383 LTVAAERER
-392 EAKECY
+392 EAKSHY
-398 AEAES
+398 AEAEMC
-403 RYHEMLSQKMG
+403 YHRMLSQKMG
-414 QIELLK
+414 QVELFM
-420 RQEQKSGKA
+420 REAQEKEKA
-429 QEQAREVLEEKH
+429 QEQARQALEEKQ
-441 RLAEEAAQQY
+441 RLAEEAAGQY
-451 DRKYELLLIGQAGIL
+451 DRKYKLLLMGQAGIL

-483 HPKPAEKSLDDVSE
+483 HPKPAEKSRDAVSE

-506 REQAEAARETARQ
+506 REQAETAREQMRQ
-519 KFEDAK
+519 KFETVK
-525 LVLAETNMRLRQEL
+525 LALSETNMQLQRER
-539 ENFEKEAECPL
+539 ENFEKEADCPFAEYRTRI
-550 EKYQTII
+550 EK
-557 QELPEQLAWIY
+557 LPEALLRMYQKNTSGREGAIG
-568 ERGKTGEGR
+568 EASRCGKLETVDWEPSDKEGR
-577 QPGKAVSNI
+577 AERVEQSGRKGTAGDKAVD
-586 TGKAGGRSRSN
+586 
-597 MAETSAWNIAD
+597 E
-608 RENKTDR
+608 ENKSGSST
-615 VSFADSTDENGIGGS
+615 VSR
-630 ANNTGESGIDSS
+630 
-642 GNHAVSKAVL
+642 AVL
-652 AEKKRDYEE
+652 AEKKRDYQE
-661 CRRETAR
+661 CQKETAR
-668 IREGLVFENETAA
+668 IREGLVFENEAAA
-681 RKEMERLEKEISR
+681 RKELERLKKEISR
-694 KREVFAKEHKA
+694 KREDFEKERRA
-705 QESLKQD
+705 QESLKQE
-712 IDVKKGQLKQEQEKK
+712 IDVKQGQLKQEQEKK
-727 KQLEKEERLAQKAFE
+727 KQLEKEEKQAQKAFE

-771 KCRDYGEQC
+771 KCREYSEQC
-780 QSNAGEIK
+780 QKNAGEIK
-788 SLEKAVAGK
+788 SLEKAAAGK
-797 ERVDITELKLCQR
+797 ERADMAALKQCQK
-810 EAERRRKETE
+810 ETARRRKETE

-825 MHTAYTTDFSV
+825 MHTAYETDHSV

-843 IEKAEKLKEQDAVV
+843 IERAEKLKAQDAVV

-996 AGNHRMIGI
+996 AGNQRMIGI

>member
-1 MRPLTLTMSAFGSY
+1 MKPLTLIMSAFGSY

-73 SAETYVE
+73 GTETYVE
-80 FTFSYGGEIYT
+80 FAFSYGGEIYK
-91 VRRNPDYRILRELKN
+91 VRRNPDYRMMRQLKN
-106 GKIKEQKVAG
+106 GKSKEQKVAG

-169 DERKLIFSKLFQTG
+169 DERKQIFSKLFQTG
-183 AYFGIQERLRRRSA
+183 AYWGIQERLRRRSA
-197 AMDSQIEENQRAME
+197 AIDFRIEENERAME
-211 QEQARIIYPEGMER
+211 QEQARIIYPEGVET
-225 EDGEEPAL
+225 EEEKPAL

-238 FAKGREKEL
+238 FVREKEKEF

-267 AEAVEQLFGSLEKAR
+267 AEDTELLFGNLEKAR
-282 AKAQKLMEQEP
+282 AKGQKLKEQEP
-293 EDNRRKEQIAAAKKA
+293 EDNSRKEQIVAAKKA
-308 AKAAAEEEKYQIKQ
+308 VKASGEEEKYNSKQ
-322 QELENSQKEETK
+322 QELENSRKEEKK
-334 LAEQIAEAGI
+334 LTQQIEGAGI
-344 KFQQRETLL
+344 KYQQRETLL
-353 REREMTLL
+353 RDREKTLH
-361 SEEEEGKRNIH
+361 SEEEEVKRNIH
-372 RIEESLPAYEK
+372 RIEESLPDYEK
-383 LTLAAEREQ
+383 LTIAAEKER
-392 EAKECY
+392 EAKSHY
-398 AEAES
+398 AEAEMC
-403 RYHEMLSQKMG
+403 YHKMLSRKMG
-414 QIELLK
+414 QVELFI
-420 RQEQKSGKA
+420 RQEQEQKQA
-429 QEQAREVLEEKH
+429 REQAREALEEKQ
-441 RLAEEAAQQY
+441 RLAEAAAQQY
-451 DRKYELLLIGQAGIL
+451 DKKYKLLLKGQAGIL

-483 HPKPAEKSLDDVSE
+483 HPKPAERSGNAVSE
-497 EDVERAKQQ
+497 EDVERAKQE
-506 REQAEAARETARQ
+506 REQAETAREQMRQ
-519 KFEDAK
+519 KFETVK
-525 LVLAETNMRLRQEL
+525 LALSETNMQLQQER
-539 ENFEKEAECPL
+539 ENFEKE
-550 EKYQTII
+550 
-557 QELPEQLAWIY
+557 
-568 ERGKTGEGR
+568 
-577 QPGKAVSNI
+577 
-586 TGKAGGRSRSN
+586 
-597 MAETSAWNIAD
+597 
-608 RENKTDR
+608 
-615 VSFADSTDENGIGGS
+615 
-630 ANNTGESGIDSS
+630 
-642 GNHAVSKAVL
+642 
-652 AEKKRDYEE
+652 
-661 CRRETAR
+661 CR
-668 IREGLVFENETAA
+668 
-681 RKEMERLEKEISR
+681 
-694 KREVFAKEHKA
+694 A
-705 QESLKQD
+705 QERLKQD
-712 IDVKKGQLKQEQEKK
+712 IDVKQGQLKQEQEKK
-727 KQLEKEERLAQKAFE
+727 KQLEKEEKQAQKAFE

-771 KCRDYGEQC
+771 KCREYGEQC
-780 QSNAGEIK
+780 QNNAGEMK

-797 ERVDITELKLCQR
+797 ERVDITALKLCQK

-820 GQRLA
+820 RQRLA
-825 MHTAYTTDFSV
+825 MHTAYETDHAV

-843 IEKAEKLKEQDAVV
+843 IEEAEKLKEQDAVV

-893 KRLLVMSNQQF
+893 KRLLVMSNRQF

-945 FLAALAMALGLSD
+945 FLAALSMALGLSD

-1014 QIDRKLVVTR
+1014 QIDRKLVVIR

>member
-1 MRPLTLTMSAFGSY
+1 MLISHQFYTASGKEPETCDSEIRMVGGIENVDTAVLEPFDYAALGHIHKVQKIGKEQYRYCGTPLPYSVS
-15 AGKTTIDFSKQEQ
+15 E
-28 GIFLI
+28 
-33 TGDTGAGKTTIFDA
+33 
-47 ITYALYN
+47 
-54 QTSGGERN
+54 
-62 GSMMRSQYAKD
+62 
-73 SAETYVE
+73 AETEKSITVVE
-80 FTFSYGGEIYT
+80 LGEKGSSPKISRLPLKPLRQ
-91 VRRNPDYRILRELKN
+91 VRK
-106 GKIKEQKVAG
+106 
-116 SVELTLPDG
+116 LTLPDG

-169 DERKLIFSKLFQTG
+169 DERKQIFFKLFQTG
-183 AYFGIQERLRRRSA
+183 AYWGIQERLRRRSA
-197 AMDSQIEENQRAME
+197 AMDFRIEENERAME
-211 QEQARIIYPEGMER
+211 QEQARIIYPEGVET
-225 EDGEEPAL
+225 EEEKPAL

-238 FAKGREKEL
+238 FAREKEKEF

-267 AEAVEQLFGSLEKAR
+267 AEDTELLFGNLEKAR
-282 AKAQKLMEQEP
+282 AKGQKLKEQEP
-293 EDNRRKEQIAAAKKA
+293 EDNSRKEQIVAAKKA
-308 AKAAAEEEKYQIKQ
+308 VKASGEEEKYNSKQ
-322 QELENSQKEETK
+322 QELENSRKEEKK
-334 LAEQIAEAGI
+334 LTQQIEGAGI
-344 KFQQRETLL
+344 KYQQRETLL
-353 REREMTLL
+353 RDREKTLH
-361 SEEEEGKRNIH
+361 SEEEEVKRNIH
-372 RIEESLPAYEK
+372 RIEESLPDYEK
-383 LTLAAEREQ
+383 LTIAAEKER
-392 EAKECY
+392 EAKSHY
-398 AEAES
+398 AEAEMC
-403 RYHEMLSQKMG
+403 YHKMLSRKMG
-414 QIELLK
+414 QVELFI
-420 RQEQKSGKA
+420 RQEQEQK
-429 QEQAREVLEEKH
+429 QAREALGEKQ
-441 RLAEEAAQQY
+441 RLAEAVAQQY
-451 DRKYELLLIGQAGIL
+451 DKKYKLLLKGQAGIL

-483 HPKPAEKSLDDVSE
+483 HPKPAEKSGDAVSE
-497 EDVERAKQQ
+497 EDVERAKQE
-506 REQAEAARETARQ
+506 REQAETAREQMRQ
-519 KFEDAK
+519 KFETVK
-525 LVLAETNMRLRQEL
+525 LALSETNMQLQQER
-539 ENFEKEAECPL
+539 ENFEKE
-550 EKYQTII
+550 
-557 QELPEQLAWIY
+557 
-568 ERGKTGEGR
+568 
-577 QPGKAVSNI
+577 
-586 TGKAGGRSRSN
+586 
-597 MAETSAWNIAD
+597 
-608 RENKTDR
+608 
-615 VSFADSTDENGIGGS
+615 
-630 ANNTGESGIDSS
+630 
-642 GNHAVSKAVL
+642 
-652 AEKKRDYEE
+652 
-661 CRRETAR
+661 RR
-668 IREGLVFENETAA
+668 
-681 RKEMERLEKEISR
+681 
-694 KREVFAKEHKA
+694 A
-705 QESLKQD
+705 QERLKQD
-712 IDVKKGQLKQEQEKK
+712 IDVKQGQLKQEQEKK
-727 KQLEKEERLAQKAFE
+727 KQLEKEEKQAQKAFE

-771 KCRDYGEQC
+771 KCREYGEQC
-780 QSNAGEIK
+780 QNNAGEMK

-797 ERVDITELKLCQR
+797 ERVDITALKLCQK
-810 EAERRRKETE
+810 EAEQRRKETE
-820 GQRLA
+820 RQRLA
-825 MHTAYTTDFSV
+825 MHTAYETDHAV

-843 IEKAEKLKEQDAVV
+843 IEEAEKLKEQDAVV

-893 KRLLVMSNQQF
+893 KRLLVMSNRQF

-945 FLAALAMALGLSD
+945 FLAALSMALGLSD

>member
-1 MRPLTLTMSAFGSY
+1 MKPLTLIMSAFGSY

-62 GSMMRSQYAKD
+62 GSMMRSQYAKNGT
-73 SAETYVE
+73 ETYVE
-80 FTFSYGGEIYT
+80 FTFSYGGEIYK
-91 VRRNPDYRILRELKN
+91 VRRNPDYRMMRQLKN
-106 GKIKEQKVAG
+106 GKSKEQKVAG

-169 DERKLIFSKLFQTG
+169 DERKQIFSKLFQTG
-183 AYFGIQERLRRRSA
+183 AYWGIQERLRRRSA
-197 AMDSQIEENQRAME
+197 AMDFRIEENERAME
-211 QEQARIIYPEGMER
+211 QEQARIIYPEGVET
-225 EDGEEPAL
+225 EEEKPAL

-238 FAKGREKEL
+238 FAREKEKEF

-267 AEAVEQLFGSLEKAR
+267 AEDTELLFGNLEKAR
-282 AKAQKLMEQEP
+282 AKGQKLKEQEP
-293 EDNRRKEQIAAAKKA
+293 EDNSRKEQIVAAKKA
-308 AKAAAEEEKYQIKQ
+308 VKASGEEEKYNSKQ
-322 QELENSQKEETK
+322 QELENSRKEEKK
-334 LAEQIAEAGI
+334 LTQQIEGAGI
-344 KFQQRETLL
+344 KYQQRETLL
-353 REREMTLL
+353 RDREKTLH
-361 SEEEEGKRNIH
+361 SEEEEVKRNIH
-372 RIEESLPAYEK
+372 RIEESLPDYEK
-383 LTLAAEREQ
+383 LTIAAEKER
-392 EAKECY
+392 EAKSHY
-398 AEAES
+398 AEAEMC
-403 RYHEMLSQKMG
+403 YHKMLSRKMG
-414 QIELLK
+414 QVELFI
-420 RQEQKSGKA
+420 RQEQEQK
-429 QEQAREVLEEKH
+429 QAREALEEKQ
-441 RLAEEAAQQY
+441 RLAEAAAQQY
-451 DRKYELLLIGQAGIL
+451 DKKYKLLLKGQAGIL

-483 HPKPAEKSLDDVSE
+483 HPKPAERSGNAVSE
-497 EDVERAKQQ
+497 EDVERAKQE
-506 REQAEAARETARQ
+506 REQAETAREQMRQ
-519 KFEDAK
+519 KFETVK
-525 LVLAETNMRLRQEL
+525 LALSETNMQLQQER
-539 ENFEKEAECPL
+539 ENFEKE
-550 EKYQTII
+550 
-557 QELPEQLAWIY
+557 
-568 ERGKTGEGR
+568 
-577 QPGKAVSNI
+577 
-586 TGKAGGRSRSN
+586 
-597 MAETSAWNIAD
+597 
-608 RENKTDR
+608 
-615 VSFADSTDENGIGGS
+615 
-630 ANNTGESGIDSS
+630 
-642 GNHAVSKAVL
+642 
-652 AEKKRDYEE
+652 
-661 CRRETAR
+661 RR
-668 IREGLVFENETAA
+668 
-681 RKEMERLEKEISR
+681 
-694 KREVFAKEHKA
+694 A
-705 QESLKQD
+705 QERLKQD
-712 IDVKKGQLKQEQEKK
+712 IDVKQGQLKQEQEKK
-727 KQLEKEERLAQKAFE
+727 KQLEKEEKQAQKAFE

-748 GFADIAAYRAV
+748 GFADIAAYRTV

-771 KCRDYGEQC
+771 KCREYGEQC
-780 QSNAGEIK
+780 QNNAGEMK

-797 ERVDITELKLCQR
+797 ERVDITALKLCQK

-820 GQRLA
+820 RQRLA
-825 MHTAYTTDFSV
+825 MHTAYETDHAV

-843 IEKAEKLKEQDAVV
+843 IEEAEKLKEQDAVV

-893 KRLLVMSNQQF
+893 KRLLVMSNRQF

-945 FLAALAMALGLSD
+945 FLAALSMALGLSD